1 MDLGHNRAGGSI
13 TFFKTDIL
21 FNSRLKHII
30 CVFGSQCCPEL
41 GRTLFSMFLQRTGCH
56 PGTLSLG
63 DFRDIQG
70 QDSML
75 GMDIF
80 REGWGGEILFGHLC
94 RQQVGTE
101 RGQTRMLA
109 TADDWM
115 YEYSW
120 ATGDSPETNGQG
132 IKCCCGVGF
141 LSQWTLELHT
151 HCQNVYELGRAGQ
164 SMLIRLQRTQ
174 QRLWKNS
181 NLFSCEA
188 LALARP
194 WLIRLCF

>member
-1 MDLGHNRAGGSI
+1 M
-13 TFFKTDIL
+13 
-21 FNSRLKHII
+21 
-30 CVFGSQCCPEL
+30 
-41 GRTLFSMFLQRTGCH
+41 LFSLFLQRTRCH
-56 PGTLSLG
+56 PGTLSFG

-75 GMDIF
+75 GMGIF
-80 REGWGGEILFGHLC
+80 MEGWDGERLFRHLC

-101 RGQTRMLA
+101 RGQICTLA

-115 YEYSW
+115 CECSW
-120 ATGDSPETNGQG
+120 ATGDPPERNGKG
-132 IKCCCGVGF
+132 IKCYYGVGF

-151 HCQNVYELGRAGQ
+151 HCQNVCELGRAGQ

-181 NLFSCEA
+181 NWFTCDA
-188 LALARP
+188 LVLARP
-194 WLIRLCF
+194 WLTQLCL

>member
-1 MDLGHNRAGGSI
+1 M
-13 TFFKTDIL
+13 
-21 FNSRLKHII
+21 
-30 CVFGSQCCPEL
+30 
-41 GRTLFSMFLQRTGCH
+41 LFSLLLQRTGCH
-56 PGTLSLG
+56 PGTLSFG

-75 GMDIF
+75 GMGIF
-80 REGWGGEILFGHLC
+80 TEGWGGERLFGHLY

-101 RGQTRMLA
+101 RGQIRMLA
-109 TADDWM
+109 TADGWM

-120 ATGDSPETNGQG
+120 ATGDPPERNGKG

-164 SMLIRLQRTQ
+164 SLLIRLHTKGTTGT
-174 QRLWKNS
+174 LEK
-181 NLFSCEA
+181 F
-188 LALARP
+188 
-194 WLIRLCF
+194 